1 MNCYASIADLKTA
14 LSVTSTTDD
23 VVMRKTIDAASRM
36 IDRYCGRRFYV
47 TSETKY
53 FDGHTPLWIPDLLA
67 VTTLKTD
74 DDGDATFENTF
85 ATTDYLLYGPGEEDA
100 LNKYPRIRIELST
113 DSDYGSFGAG
123 KKSVEIVGT
132 WGYGDGISA
141 TPYISDTTTN
151 DDLTAGETDITVT
164 AVTNLSAGQTIK
176 IESEDYFIYSITGLV
191 LTVEPGVNG
200 TTQAIHTTG
209 KTIYIY
215 QYPYDVWQCALA
227 LSSAVYQNRNK
238 QGISSER
245 LGDYS
250 YSLNKELVKSICDD
264 WVSNYR
270 IMRV

>member
-1 MNCYASIADLKTA
+1 MNCYANIADLKSS
-14 LSVTSTTDD
+14 LGVTSTTDD
-23 VVMRKTIDAASRM
+23 TIMRKNIDAASRM

-53 FDGHTPLWIPDLLA
+53 FDGRTPLWIPDLLA

-100 LNKYPRIRIELST
+100 LNRYPRIRIELST

-141 TPYISDTTTN
+141 TPYLIDTTTN
-151 DDLTAGETDITVT
+151 EALDASEVGVDVT
-164 AVTNLSAGQTIK
+164 AATNLSAGQTIL
-176 IESEDYFIYSITGLV
+176 IESEQMFIESITTTT
-191 LTVEPGVNG
+191 LTVIRGVNG
-200 TTQAIHTTG
+200 TTAATHDTA
-209 KTIYIY
+209 KAIYIY
-215 QYPYDVWQCALA
+215 QYPFDVWECCLA
-227 LSSAVYQNRNK
+227 LSSAIYQNRNK
-238 QGISSER
+238 QGIQSER

-250 YSLNKELVKSICDD
+250 YSLSKEQVKSICNDY
-264 WVSNYR
+264 VLNYR
-270 IMRV
+270 IIRV